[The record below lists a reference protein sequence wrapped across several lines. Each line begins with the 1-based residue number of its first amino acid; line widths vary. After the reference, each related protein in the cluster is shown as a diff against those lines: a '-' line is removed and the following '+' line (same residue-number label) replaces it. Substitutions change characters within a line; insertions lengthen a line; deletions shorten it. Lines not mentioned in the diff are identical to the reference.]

1 MTVNVIDTLPIKHLQ
16 LIHTFRVGLTPAPTC
31 LRGKVVKLIA
41 NVAFRGNQADSSV
54 KPSS

>member
-1 MTVNVIDTLPIKHLQ
+1 MTVNVIDTLPIKHLEWN
-16 LIHTFRVGLTPAPTC
+16 HTFRVGLTPAPTC

-54 KPSS
+54 KPSL

>member
-1 MTVNVIDTLPIKHLQ
+1 MTVNVVDTLPIKHLQ

-31 LRGKVVKLIA
+31 LRGKVVKLKA
-41 NVAFRGNQADSSV
+41 NVVFSDNQADSSV